1 MPALTQIL
9 VPVIRL
15 LSDFKINKFLTNTR
29 ITRDHLF
36 INKKPTRHLLLIKLM
51 NGNSPSTEF
60 AFDFIIIYCE
70 ILFKKSYLISLHEKR
85 NYQKT
90 KASPMKTF
98 MTEKWKST
106 IIILVILYENLEFP
120 IYHTCHCKCKKR
132 TFIYYNECVND
143 KNIRIKSYQSLTFN
157 INKTRIKTEFEITMK
172 TRIYSIISLQF
183 QFKIL
188 ASL

>member
-1 MPALTQIL
+1 MLALTQIL

-29 ITRDHLF
+29 ITRDRLF
-36 INKKPTRHLLLIKLM
+36 IKKTNPTRHLLLIKLM

-60 AFDFIIIYCE
+60 PFDFIIIYCE

-90 KASPMKTF
+90 KASPIKTF

-106 IIILVILYENLEFP
+106 IIILVILYENLVFP
-120 IYHTCHCKCKKR
+120 MYHTCHFKCKKR
-132 TFIYYNECVND
+132 KYI
-143 KNIRIKSYQSLTFN
+143 
-157 INKTRIKTEFEITMK
+157 ITN
-172 TRIYSIISLQF
+172 
-183 QFKIL
+183 
-188 ASL
+188 A